1 MVFANTVGGGGKIVF
16 GREKKIV
23 RKKNSIT
30 ACFTCLQLNVTLL
43 YICVCEYA
51 YIRMTDHDHRT
62 YEAIRTYIHK
72 FVWVCARVATNKKM
86 YIQIRMNIYVCIYT
100 QPCLQLN
107 VTLLYICVCEYTYIR
122 MTDHDHRT
130 DEAIRTYIHK
140 YVLVWVCAHVATK
153 KKKYIQI
160 DGL

>member
-1 MVFANTVGGGGKIVF
+1 MGGGGKIVF
-16 GREKKIV
+16 EREKKIV
-23 RKKNSIT
+23 RKKNSII

-72 FVWVCARVATNKKM
+72 YVLCVCTRVW
-86 YIQIRMNIYVCIYT
+86 
-100 QPCLQLN
+100 
-107 VTLLYICVCEYTYIR
+107 LYI
-122 MTDHDHRT
+122 
-130 DEAIRTYIHK
+130 
-140 YVLVWVCAHVATK
+140 

-160 DGL
+160 RMKNICMYIYIVTCVCVCVRVCARARVRYRG